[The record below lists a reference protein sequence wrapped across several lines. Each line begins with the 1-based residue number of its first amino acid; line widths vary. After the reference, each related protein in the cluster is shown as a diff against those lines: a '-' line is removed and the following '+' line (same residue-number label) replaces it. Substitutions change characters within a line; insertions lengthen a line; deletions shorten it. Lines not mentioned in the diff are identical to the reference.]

1 METTKSLVH
10 AFITSKVDYCNSLLY
25 GVPKYL
31 LLRLQR
37 VLNCAARIVFKSN
50 KYDHITPLLKEL
62 HWLPIEQRIKFKI
75 LLITFKALNKQ
86 APSYI
91 TDLLIPYKPSRSLR
105 SSTKNLLTKPV
116 FNLKSYGGRS
126 FALASTVLWNDLPQ
140 SITDSQSVENFKQ
153 KLKRHLFLQ
162 AHGGQ

>member
-10 AFITSKVDYCNSLLY
+10 AFSTSKVDYCNSLLY
-25 GVPKYL
+25 RVPKYL

-37 VLNCAARIVFKSN
+37 VLNCAARILFKSN
-50 KYDHITPLLKEL
+50 KYGHIIPPLKEL

-86 APSYI
+86 APNYI
-91 TDLLIPYKPSRSLR
+91 IDLLIPYKPSRSLR

-116 FNLKSYGGRS
+116 FH
-126 FALASTVLWNDLPQ
+126 
-140 SITDSQSVENFKQ
+140 SQ
-153 KLKRHLFLQ
+153 
-162 AHGGQ
+162 

>member
-1 METTKSLVH
+1 METTISLVH

-86 APSYI
+86 APNYI

-105 SSTKNLLTKPV
+105 SSTKIFLMKPV
-116 FNLKSYGGRS
+116 FKVAEHS
-126 FALASTVLWNDLPQ
+126 F
-140 SITDSQSVENFKQ
+140 
-153 KLKRHLFLQ
+153 
-162 AHGGQ
+162 